1 MNFKAKKIKLPKSTL
16 ILTLIAVFFVIYMG
30 IVISISTN
38 LPSQSLIELISR
50 NRIFLYGLI
59 IVFFVILL
67 LVLYNLGKVII
78 DRIRDVE
85 GARLRFRLTVSF
97 LLVALIPI
105 IPLSII
111 SNNLISRSINLWFM
125 SGIEESLIDAIN
137 ISKVLYKKYADES
150 EDEFVNNYSM
160 YKSKS
165 ELLNA
170 LKNNQP
176 KVFDGVYLYN
186 KSTEEIIELYKN
198 RLVHNIHIKYKDIS
212 NIQWG
217 WRRIKY
223 NDNSY
228 IMVSLPFEESI
239 IFLLKKLP
247 TKITEYSISISRGL
261 QSYRTLKII
270 RKPIKKIMIIL
281 FYIVVT
287 LPFLLLS
294 FYLSLFISEDITK
307 PIKELVVATENVAN
321 NKFDYKVNI
330 ESKNELKTLIDA
342 FNDMVEE
349 LRINRELIK
358 YSERSHAWQDIAKKL
373 AHEIKNPLTP
383 IKLSAERLIK
393 QYKNDDEYR
402 KVLEKGIRTII
413 DEVNN
418 INEMVS
424 EFSNF
429 ARLPSTKMEN
439 VDIVGMLKQLIS
451 FLSNS
456 YKNIIFSIEASEEEL
471 LIFVDKNQIR
481 RALLNMIYNS
491 INAINEI
498 KKHDGRIVA
507 SVYYRNDNNRVI
519 ISISDNGPGI
529 DDEIKDKI
537 FNPYFSKIGKGS
549 GLGLAIVE
557 KIVYDNKGR
566 LWFDSKPGETSFY
579 MEFERV

>member
-1 MNFKAKKIKLPKSTL
+1 MKSRKIRITRSTL
-16 ILTLIAVFFVIYMG
+16 ILSLIAGFFLLYMG
-30 IVISISTN
+30 IIILLSTK

-50 NRIFLYGLI
+50 NRIILYGLLF
-59 IVFFVILL
+59 VFFVILV
-67 LVLYNLGKVII
+67 LVLYNLGKVVI
-78 DRIRDVE
+78 DRIRNVE
-85 GARLRFRLTVSF
+85 GSRLRFRLTVSF

-137 ISKVLYKKYADES
+137 VSKLLFKEYSDDAVGEFKSRYSKYSLNELPKALE
-150 EDEFVNNYSM
+150 VNNPVKIDGIFLYD
-160 YKSKS
+160 KS
-165 ELLNA
+165 
-170 LKNNQP
+170 NNILQ
-176 KVFDGVYLYN
+176 
-186 KSTEEIIELYKN
+186 ELYANKF
-198 RLVHNIHIKYKDIS
+198 VKDIEFSEKIFS
-212 NIQWG
+212 NIKNSWE
-217 WRRIKY
+217 RISF
-223 NDNSY
+223 NGNSF
-228 IMVSLPFEESI
+228 IITPILFENTKI
-239 IFLLKKLP
+239 LLIKKLP
-247 TKITEYSISISRGL
+247 PQMAAYSNSISKGL

-270 RKPIKKIMIIL
+270 RKPIKKVMIIL

-294 FYLSLFISEDITK
+294 FYLSLFISEDITT
-307 PIKELVVATENVAN
+307 PIKELVVATEKIAD
-321 NKFDYKVNI
+321 NKFDYRVEL

-342 FNDMVEE
+342 FNDMVDE
-349 LRINRELIK
+349 LRINREIIK

-383 IKLSAERLIK
+383 IKLSAERILK
-393 QYKNDDEYR
+393 QYKNEDEYK

-418 INEMVS
+418 INEMVT

-429 ARLPSTKMEN
+429 ARLPSAKMEN
-439 VDIVGMLKQLIS
+439 VNVVEILKQLIS
-451 FLSNS
+451 FLSSS
-456 YKNIIFSIEASEEEL
+456 YKDIGFDINTPKDNI

-481 RALLNMIYNS
+481 RALLNIIYNS
-491 INAINEI
+491 INAIKEAG
-498 KKHDGRIVA
+498 KPDGRIEMTVLLK
-507 SVYYRNDNNRVI
+507 RENNRVVI
-519 ISISDNGPGI
+519 AVSDNGPGI
-529 DDEIKDKI
+529 DDEIKEKI

-566 LWFDSKPGETSFY
+566 IWFDSKQGRTTFF

>member
-1 MNFKAKKIKLPKSTL
+1 MKSRKIRITRSTL
-16 ILTLIAVFFVIYMG
+16 ILSLIAGFFLLYMG
-30 IVISISTN
+30 IIILLSTK

-50 NRIFLYGLI
+50 NRIILYGLLF
-59 IVFFVILL
+59 VFFVILV
-67 LVLYNLGKVII
+67 LVLYNLWKVVI
-78 DRIRDVE
+78 DRIRNVE
-85 GARLRFRLTVSF
+85 GSRLRFRLTVSF

-137 ISKVLYKKYADES
+137 VSKLLFKEYSDDAVGEFKSRYSKYSLNELPKALE
-150 EDEFVNNYSM
+150 VNNPVKIDGIFLYD
-160 YKSKS
+160 KS
-165 ELLNA
+165 
-170 LKNNQP
+170 NNILQ
-176 KVFDGVYLYN
+176 
-186 KSTEEIIELYKN
+186 ELYANKF
-198 RLVHNIHIKYKDIS
+198 VKDIEFSEKIFS
-212 NIQWG
+212 NIKNSWE
-217 WRRIKY
+217 RISF
-223 NDNSY
+223 NGNSF
-228 IMVSLPFEESI
+228 IITPILFENTKI
-239 IFLLKKLP
+239 LLIKKLP
-247 TKITEYSISISRGL
+247 PQMTAYSNSISKGL

-270 RKPIKKIMIIL
+270 RKPIKKAMIIL

-294 FYLSLFISEDITK
+294 FYLSLFISEDITT
-307 PIKELVVATENVAN
+307 PIKELVVATEKIAD
-321 NKFDYKVNI
+321 NKFDYRVEL

-342 FNDMVEE
+342 FNDMVDE
-349 LRINRELIK
+349 LRINREIIK

-383 IKLSAERLIK
+383 IKLSAERILK
-393 QYKNDDEYR
+393 QYKNEDEYK

-429 ARLPSTKMEN
+429 ARLPSAKMEN
-439 VDIVGMLKQLIS
+439 VNVVEMLKQLIS
-451 FLSNS
+451 FLSSS
-456 YKNIIFSIEASEEEL
+456 YKDIGFDINTPKDNI

-481 RALLNMIYNS
+481 RALLNIIYNS
-491 INAINEI
+491 INAIKEAG
-498 KKHDGRIVA
+498 KPDGRIEMA
-507 SVYYRNDNNRVI
+507 ILLKRENNRVVI
-519 ISISDNGPGI
+519 AVSDNGPGI
-529 DDEIKDKI
+529 DDEIKEKI

-566 LWFDSKPGETSFY
+566 LWFDSKPGRTTFF

>member
-1 MNFKAKKIKLPKSTL
+1 MKSRKIRITRSTL
-16 ILTLIAVFFVIYMG
+16 ILSLIAGFFLLYMG
-30 IVISISTN
+30 IIILLSTK
-38 LPSQSLIELISR
+38 LPSQSLLELISR
-50 NRIFLYGLI
+50 NRIFLYGLVF
-59 IVFFVILL
+59 VFFVILV
-67 LVLYNLGKVII
+67 LVLYNLGKVVI
-78 DRIRDVE
+78 DRIRNVE
-85 GARLRFRLTVSF
+85 GSRLRFRLTVSF

-137 ISKVLYKKYADES
+137 VSKLLYKEYFDDAVSEFKSRYSRYSLNELPKVLEVNNPVKIDGIFIYDKSDNNLQKIYADRFVKDIEFSEKNFSNIKNSWIRISFNGNSFIITPILFENTKILLIRKLPPQMVAYSNSISK
-150 EDEFVNNYSM
+150 
-160 YKSKS
+160 
-165 ELLNA
+165 
-170 LKNNQP
+170 
-176 KVFDGVYLYN
+176 
-186 KSTEEIIELYKN
+186 
-198 RLVHNIHIKYKDIS
+198 
-212 NIQWG
+212 
-217 WRRIKY
+217 
-223 NDNSY
+223 
-228 IMVSLPFEESI
+228 
-239 IFLLKKLP
+239 
-247 TKITEYSISISRGL
+247 GL
-261 QSYRTLKII
+261 QSYRTLKIM
-270 RKPIKKIMIIL
+270 RKPIKKAMIIL

-294 FYLSLFISEDITK
+294 FYLSLFISEDITT
-307 PIKELVVATENVAN
+307 PIKELVVATEKIAD
-321 NKFDYKVNI
+321 NKFDYRVEL

-342 FNDMVEE
+342 FNDMVDE
-349 LRINRELIK
+349 LRINREIIK

-383 IKLSAERLIK
+383 IKLSAERILK
-393 QYKNDDEYR
+393 QYKNEDEYK

-439 VDIVGMLKQLIS
+439 VNVVEMLKQLIS
-451 FLSNS
+451 FLSGS
-456 YKNIIFSIEASEEEL
+456 YKDIGFDINAPKDNI

-481 RALLNMIYNS
+481 RALLNIIYNS
-491 INAINEI
+491 INAIKEADKPN
-498 KKHDGRIVA
+498 GRIEMA
-507 SVYYRNDNNRVI
+507 ILLKGENNRVI
-519 ISISDNGPGI
+519 IAVSDNGPGI

-566 LWFDSKPGETSFY
+566 IWFDSKPGRTTFF

>member
-1 MNFKAKKIKLPKSTL
+1 MKSRKIRITRSTL
-16 ILTLIAVFFVIYMG
+16 ILSLIAGFFLLYMG
-30 IVISISTN
+30 IIILLSTK
-38 LPSQSLIELISR
+38 LPSQSLLELISR
-50 NRIFLYGLI
+50 NRIFLYGLVF
-59 IVFFVILL
+59 VFFVILV
-67 LVLYNLGKVII
+67 LVLYNLGKVVI
-78 DRIRDVE
+78 DRIRNVE
-85 GARLRFRLTVSF
+85 GSRLRFRLTVSF

-137 ISKVLYKKYADES
+137 VSKLLYKEYFDDAVSEFKSRYSRYSLNELPKVLEVNNPVKIDGIFIYDKSDNNLQKIYADRFVKDIEFSEKNFSNIKNSWIRISFNGNSFIITPILFENTKILLIRKLPPQMVAYSNSISK
-150 EDEFVNNYSM
+150 
-160 YKSKS
+160 
-165 ELLNA
+165 
-170 LKNNQP
+170 
-176 KVFDGVYLYN
+176 
-186 KSTEEIIELYKN
+186 
-198 RLVHNIHIKYKDIS
+198 
-212 NIQWG
+212 
-217 WRRIKY
+217 
-223 NDNSY
+223 
-228 IMVSLPFEESI
+228 
-239 IFLLKKLP
+239 
-247 TKITEYSISISRGL
+247 GL
-261 QSYRTLKII
+261 QSYRTLKIM
-270 RKPIKKIMIIL
+270 RKPIKKAMIIL

-294 FYLSLFISEDITK
+294 FYLSLFISEDITT
-307 PIKELVVATENVAN
+307 PIKELVVATEKIAD
-321 NKFDYKVNI
+321 NKFDYRVEL

-342 FNDMVEE
+342 FNDMVDE
-349 LRINRELIK
+349 LRINREIIK

-383 IKLSAERLIK
+383 IKLSAERILK
-393 QYKNDDEYR
+393 QYKNEDEKK

-439 VDIVGMLKQLIS
+439 VNVVEMLKQLIS
-451 FLSNS
+451 FLSGS
-456 YKNIIFSIEASEEEL
+456 YKDIGFDINAPKDNI

-481 RALLNMIYNS
+481 RALLNIIYNS
-491 INAINEI
+491 INAIKEADKPN
-498 KKHDGRIVA
+498 GRIEMA
-507 SVYYRNDNNRVI
+507 ILLKGENNRVI
-519 ISISDNGPGI
+519 IAVSDNGPGI

-566 LWFDSKPGETSFY
+566 IWFDSKPGRTTFF

>member
-1 MNFKAKKIKLPKSTL
+1 MKSRKIRITRSTL
-16 ILTLIAVFFVIYMG
+16 ILSLIAGFFLLYMG
-30 IVISISTN
+30 IIILLSTK

-50 NRIFLYGLI
+50 NRIILYGLLF
-59 IVFFVILL
+59 VFFVILV
-67 LVLYNLGKVII
+67 LVLYNLGKVVI
-78 DRIRDVE
+78 DRIRNVE
-85 GARLRFRLTVSF
+85 GSRLRFRLTVSF

-137 ISKVLYKKYADES
+137 VSKLLFKEYSDDAVGEFKSRYSKYSLNELPKALE
-150 EDEFVNNYSM
+150 VNNPVKIDGIFLYD
-160 YKSKS
+160 KS
-165 ELLNA
+165 
-170 LKNNQP
+170 NNILQ
-176 KVFDGVYLYN
+176 
-186 KSTEEIIELYKN
+186 ELYANKF
-198 RLVHNIHIKYKDIS
+198 VKDIEFSEKIFS
-212 NIQWG
+212 NIKNSWE
-217 WRRIKY
+217 RISF
-223 NDNSY
+223 NGNSF
-228 IMVSLPFEESI
+228 IITPILFENTKI
-239 IFLLKKLP
+239 LLIKKLP
-247 TKITEYSISISRGL
+247 PQMTAYSNSISKGL

-270 RKPIKKIMIIL
+270 RKPIKKAMIIL

-294 FYLSLFISEDITK
+294 FYLSLFISEDITT
-307 PIKELVVATENVAN
+307 PIKELVVATEKIAD
-321 NKFDYKVNI
+321 NKFDYRVEL

-342 FNDMVEE
+342 FNDMVDE
-349 LRINRELIK
+349 LRINREIIK

-383 IKLSAERLIK
+383 IKLSAERILK
-393 QYKNDDEYR
+393 QYKNEDEYK

-429 ARLPSTKMEN
+429 ARLPSAKMEN
-439 VDIVGMLKQLIS
+439 VNVVEMLKQLIS
-451 FLSNS
+451 FLSSS
-456 YKNIIFSIEASEEEL
+456 YKDIGFDINTPKDNI

-481 RALLNMIYNS
+481 RALLNIIYNS
-491 INAINEI
+491 INAIKEAG
-498 KKHDGRIVA
+498 KPDGRIEMA
-507 SVYYRNDNNRVI
+507 ILLKRENNRVVI
-519 ISISDNGPGI
+519 AVSDNGPGI
-529 DDEIKDKI
+529 DDEIKEKI

-557 KIVYDNKGR
+557 KIVYDNRGR
-566 LWFDSKPGETSFY
+566 IWFDSKPGRTTFF

>member
-1 MNFKAKKIKLPKSTL
+1 MKSRKIRITRSTL
-16 ILTLIAVFFVIYMG
+16 ILSLIAGFFLLYMG
-30 IVISISTN
+30 IIILLSTK

-50 NRIFLYGLI
+50 NRIILYGLLF
-59 IVFFVILL
+59 VFFVILV
-67 LVLYNLGKVII
+67 LVLYNLGKVVI
-78 DRIRDVE
+78 DRIRNVE
-85 GARLRFRLTVSF
+85 GSRLRFRLTVSF

-137 ISKVLYKKYADES
+137 VSKLLFKEYSDDAVGEFKSRYSKYSLNELPKALE
-150 EDEFVNNYSM
+150 VNNPVKIDGIFLYD
-160 YKSKS
+160 KS
-165 ELLNA
+165 
-170 LKNNQP
+170 NNILQ
-176 KVFDGVYLYN
+176 
-186 KSTEEIIELYKN
+186 ELYANKF
-198 RLVHNIHIKYKDIS
+198 VKDIEFSEKIFS
-212 NIQWG
+212 NIKNSWE
-217 WRRIKY
+217 RISF
-223 NDNSY
+223 NGNSF
-228 IMVSLPFEESI
+228 IITPILFENTKI
-239 IFLLKKLP
+239 LLIKKLP
-247 TKITEYSISISRGL
+247 PQMAAYSNSISKGL

-270 RKPIKKIMIIL
+270 RKPIKKAMIIL

-294 FYLSLFISEDITK
+294 FYLSLFISEDITT
-307 PIKELVVATENVAN
+307 PIKELVVATEKIAD
-321 NKFDYKVNI
+321 NKFDYRVEL

-342 FNDMVEE
+342 FNDMVDE
-349 LRINRELIK
+349 LRINREIIK

-383 IKLSAERLIK
+383 IKLSAERILK
-393 QYKNDDEYR
+393 QYKNEDEYK

-429 ARLPSTKMEN
+429 ARLPSAKMEN
-439 VDIVGMLKQLIS
+439 VNVVEMLKQLIS
-451 FLSNS
+451 FLSSS
-456 YKNIIFSIEASEEEL
+456 YKDIGFDINTPKDNI

-481 RALLNMIYNS
+481 RALLNIIYNS
-491 INAINEI
+491 INAIKEAG
-498 KKHDGRIVA
+498 KPDGRIEMA
-507 SVYYRNDNNRVI
+507 ILLKRENNRVVI
-519 ISISDNGPGI
+519 AVSDNGPGI
-529 DDEIKDKI
+529 DDEIKEKI

-566 LWFDSKPGETSFY
+566 LWFDSKPGRTTFF

>member
-1 MNFKAKKIKLPKSTL
+1 MKSRKIRITRSTL
-16 ILTLIAVFFVIYMG
+16 ILSLIAGFFLLYMG
-30 IVISISTN
+30 IIILLSTK

-50 NRIFLYGLI
+50 NRIILYGLLF
-59 IVFFVILL
+59 VFFVILV
-67 LVLYNLGKVII
+67 LVLYNLGKVVI
-78 DRIRDVE
+78 DRIRNVE
-85 GARLRFRLTVSF
+85 GSRLRFRLTVSF

-137 ISKVLYKKYADES
+137 VSKLLFKEYSDDAVGEFKSRYSKYSLNELPKALE
-150 EDEFVNNYSM
+150 VNNPVKIDGIFLYD
-160 YKSKS
+160 KS
-165 ELLNA
+165 
-170 LKNNQP
+170 NNILQ
-176 KVFDGVYLYN
+176 
-186 KSTEEIIELYKN
+186 ELYANKF
-198 RLVHNIHIKYKDIS
+198 VKDIEFSEKIFS
-212 NIQWG
+212 NIKNSWE
-217 WRRIKY
+217 RISF
-223 NDNSY
+223 NGNSF
-228 IMVSLPFEESI
+228 IITPILFENTKI
-239 IFLLKKLP
+239 LLIKKLP
-247 TKITEYSISISRGL
+247 PQMTAYSNSISKGL

-270 RKPIKKIMIIL
+270 RKPIKKAMIIL

-294 FYLSLFISEDITK
+294 FYLSLFISEDITT
-307 PIKELVVATENVAN
+307 PIKELVVATEKIAD
-321 NKFDYKVNI
+321 NKFDYRVEL

-342 FNDMVEE
+342 FNDMVDE
-349 LRINRELIK
+349 LRINREIIK

-383 IKLSAERLIK
+383 IKLSAERILK
-393 QYKNDDEYR
+393 QYKNEDEYK

-429 ARLPSTKMEN
+429 ARLPSAKMEN
-439 VDIVGMLKQLIS
+439 VNVVEMLKQLIS
-451 FLSNS
+451 FLSSS
-456 YKNIIFSIEASEEEL
+456 YKDIGFDINTPKDNI

-481 RALLNMIYNS
+481 RALLNIIYNS
-491 INAINEI
+491 INAIKEAG
-498 KKHDGRIVA
+498 KPDGRIEMA
-507 SVYYRNDNNRVI
+507 ILLKRENNRVVI
-519 ISISDNGPGI
+519 AVSDNGPGI
-529 DDEIKDKI
+529 DDEIKEKI

-566 LWFDSKPGETSFY
+566 LWFDSKPGRTTFF

>member
-1 MNFKAKKIKLPKSTL
+1 MKSRKIRITRSTL
-16 ILTLIAVFFVIYMG
+16 ILSLIAGFFLLYMG
-30 IVISISTN
+30 IIILLSTK
-38 LPSQSLIELISR
+38 LPSQSLLELISR
-50 NRIFLYGLI
+50 NRIFLYGLVF
-59 IVFFVILL
+59 VFFVILV
-67 LVLYNLGKVII
+67 LVLYNLGKVVI
-78 DRIRDVE
+78 DRIRNVE
-85 GARLRFRLTVSF
+85 GSRLRFRLTVSF

-137 ISKVLYKKYADES
+137 VSKLLYKEYFDDAVSEFKSRYSRYSLNELPKVLEANNPVKIDGIFIYDKSDNNLQKIYADRFVKDIEFSEKNFSNIKNSWIRISFNGNSFIITPILFENTKILLIRKLPPQMVAYSNSISK
-150 EDEFVNNYSM
+150 
-160 YKSKS
+160 
-165 ELLNA
+165 
-170 LKNNQP
+170 
-176 KVFDGVYLYN
+176 
-186 KSTEEIIELYKN
+186 
-198 RLVHNIHIKYKDIS
+198 
-212 NIQWG
+212 
-217 WRRIKY
+217 
-223 NDNSY
+223 
-228 IMVSLPFEESI
+228 
-239 IFLLKKLP
+239 
-247 TKITEYSISISRGL
+247 GL
-261 QSYRTLKII
+261 QSYRTLKIM
-270 RKPIKKIMIIL
+270 RKPIKKAMIIL

-294 FYLSLFISEDITK
+294 FYLSLFISEDITT
-307 PIKELVVATENVAN
+307 PIKELVVATEKIAD
-321 NKFDYKVNI
+321 NKFDYRVEL

-342 FNDMVEE
+342 FNDMVDE
-349 LRINRELIK
+349 LRINREIIK

-383 IKLSAERLIK
+383 IKLSAERILK
-393 QYKNDDEYR
+393 QYKNEDEYK

-429 ARLPSTKMEN
+429 ARLPSTKMEDVN
-439 VDIVGMLKQLIS
+439 VVEMLKQLIS
-451 FLSNS
+451 FLSGS
-456 YKNIIFSIEASEEEL
+456 YKDIGFDINAPKDNI

-481 RALLNMIYNS
+481 RALLNIIYNS
-491 INAINEI
+491 INAIKEADKPN
-498 KKHDGRIVA
+498 GRIEMA
-507 SVYYRNDNNRVI
+507 ILLKGENNRVI
-519 ISISDNGPGI
+519 IAVSDNGPGI

-566 LWFDSKPGETSFY
+566 IWFDSKPGRTTFF

>member
-1 MNFKAKKIKLPKSTL
+1 MKSRKIRITRSTL
-16 ILTLIAVFFVIYMG
+16 ILSLIAGFFLLYMG
-30 IVISISTN
+30 IIILLSTK
-38 LPSQSLIELISR
+38 LPSQSLLELISR
-50 NRIFLYGLI
+50 NRIFLYGLVF
-59 IVFFVILL
+59 VFFVILV
-67 LVLYNLGKVII
+67 LVLYNLGKVVI
-78 DRIRDVE
+78 DRIRNVE
-85 GARLRFRLTVSF
+85 GSRLRFRLTVSF

-137 ISKVLYKKYADES
+137 VSKLLYKEYFDDAVSEFKSRYSRYSLNELPKVLEVNNPVKIDGIFIYDKSDNNLQKIYADRFVKDIEFSEKNFSNIKNSWIRISFNGNSFIITPILFENTKILLIRKLPPQMVAYSNSISK
-150 EDEFVNNYSM
+150 
-160 YKSKS
+160 
-165 ELLNA
+165 
-170 LKNNQP
+170 
-176 KVFDGVYLYN
+176 
-186 KSTEEIIELYKN
+186 
-198 RLVHNIHIKYKDIS
+198 
-212 NIQWG
+212 
-217 WRRIKY
+217 
-223 NDNSY
+223 
-228 IMVSLPFEESI
+228 
-239 IFLLKKLP
+239 
-247 TKITEYSISISRGL
+247 GL

-270 RKPIKKIMIIL
+270 RKPIKKAMIIL

-294 FYLSLFISEDITK
+294 FYLSLFISEDITT
-307 PIKELVVATENVAN
+307 PIKELVVATEKIAD
-321 NKFDYKVNI
+321 NKFDYRVEL

-342 FNDMVEE
+342 FNDMVDE
-349 LRINRELIK
+349 LRINREIIK

-383 IKLSAERLIK
+383 IKLSAERILK
-393 QYKNDDEYR
+393 QYKNEDEYK

-439 VDIVGMLKQLIS
+439 VNVVEMLKQLIS
-451 FLSNS
+451 FLSGS
-456 YKNIIFSIEASEEEL
+456 YKDIGFDINAPKDNI

-481 RALLNMIYNS
+481 RALLNIIYNS
-491 INAINEI
+491 INAIKEADKPN
-498 KKHDGRIVA
+498 GRIEMA
-507 SVYYRNDNNRVI
+507 ILLKGENNRVI
-519 ISISDNGPGI
+519 IAVSDNGPGI

-566 LWFDSKPGETSFY
+566 IWFDSKPGRTTFF